1 MPNHNENKLPSESII
16 VNASDVASIYASLEE
31 ILPSLDFLYMRA
43 YDEET
48 LHTIQYVIHTIL
60 QCSDKLI
67 EMQMIEID
75 PDEIDY
81 F

>member
-1 MPNHNENKLPSESII
+1 MPNPNENKLPSDCLI
-16 VNASDVASIYASLEE
+16 VNASDVSSIYASLEE

-48 LHTIQYVIHTIL
+48 LHTIYYVIQTIL

-67 EMQMIEID
+67 EMQMIDND
-75 PDEIDY
+75 PDEIEY